1 MPIISGLKRI
11 NPLDLNK
18 NVKIGVA
25 FPLNEE
31 NMFNGTETIEEQTK
45 ANLINLLLTEPG
57 ERVNIPR
64 YGIGLKKLLFE
75 QNIDLEILREQI
87 IRKSAI
93 YIPNIKILNVETGIA
108 SEDRHTILV
117 AIVYKSL
124 LDGKQ
129 DSIQLNFN

>member
-31 NMFNGTETIEEQTK
+31 NMFNGTETIEEQSK

-93 YIPNIKILNVETGIA
+93 YIPNIKILDVQTRIA
-108 SEDRHTILV
+108 SVDRHTILV
-117 AIVYKSL
+117 AITYKSL
-124 LDGKQ
+124 LDGKK

>member
-1 MPIISGLKRI
+1 MPIVQGTKRI

-25 FPLNEE
+25 FPLDEK

-45 ANLINLLLTEPG
+45 SNLINLLLTEPG
-57 ERVNIPR
+57 ERVNLPR

-87 IRKSAI
+87 IRTAAI
-93 YIPNIKILNVETGIA
+93 YIPNIKILSVQTGVA
-108 SEDRHTILV
+108 SKDRHTIIV
-117 AIVYKSL
+117 AISYKSL
-124 LDGKQ
+124 LSGNP
-129 DSIQLNFN
+129 DSIQLNFS

>member
-1 MPIISGLKRI
+1 MPIISGIKRI

-64 YGIGLKKLLFE
+64 YGVGLKKLLFE

-93 YIPNIKILNVETGIA
+93 YIPNIKILNVVTRIA

-117 AIVYKSL
+117 AITYKSL